1 MKGEKQMQTETIV
14 FATETK
20 NVIVTRMGKSFITQP
35 PIKFTGGSI
44 KWFDD
49 TKLIRRSDK

>member
-1 MKGEKQMQTETIV
+1 MQTETIV
-14 FATETK
+14 FATENK
-20 NVIVTRMGKSFITQP
+20 NRIITRIGKSFITQP
-35 PIKFTGGSI
+35 PIKFAGGSI

>member
-1 MKGEKQMQTETIV
+1 MKKETIV

-20 NVIVTRMGKSFITQP
+20 NGVVTRIGKSFITQP
-35 PIKFTGGSI
+35 PIKFAGGSV

-49 TKLIRRSDK
+49 TKLIRRATT

>member
-1 MKGEKQMQTETIV
+1 MKKETIV

-20 NVIVTRMGKSFITQP
+20 NGVVTRIGKSFITQP
-35 PIKFTGGSI
+35 PIKFAGGSV

-49 TKLIRRSDK
+49 SKLIRRTTA

>member
-14 FATETK
+14 FATENK
-20 NVIVTRMGKSFITQP
+20 NGIITRIGKSFITQP
-35 PIKFTGGSI
+35 PIKFAGGSI

-49 TKLIRRSDK
+49 TKLIRMSDK